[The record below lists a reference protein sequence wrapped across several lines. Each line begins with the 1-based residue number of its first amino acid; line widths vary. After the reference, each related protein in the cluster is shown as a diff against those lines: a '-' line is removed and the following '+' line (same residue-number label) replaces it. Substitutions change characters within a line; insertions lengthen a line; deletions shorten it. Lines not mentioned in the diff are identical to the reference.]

1 MVHHSP
7 GTRKTRWV
15 GNVAGMRAARNTF
28 RNFGSTNEGKRQ
40 LGITI
45 RKWEENI
52 KVNLKSTGS

>member
-15 GNVAGMRAARNTF
+15 GTVAGMIAARNTF
-28 RNFGSTNEGKRQ
+28 RDFGSTNEGKRQ
-40 LGITI
+40 LGITT

-52 KVNLKSTGS
+52 K